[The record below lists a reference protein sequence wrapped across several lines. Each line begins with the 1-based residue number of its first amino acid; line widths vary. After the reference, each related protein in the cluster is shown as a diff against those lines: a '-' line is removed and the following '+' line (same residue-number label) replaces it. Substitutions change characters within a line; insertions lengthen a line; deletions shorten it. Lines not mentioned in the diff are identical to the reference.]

1 MSQSVPSLLLFWL
14 VLMTGAAKCDT
25 YEKCTAALTGTL
37 GRNEDGWAPESTAAT
52 MAPKFKNNGL

>member
-1 MSQSVPSLLLFWL
+1 MPSLLLFWL